1 MIKREGQV
9 AISKIVWENFEVK
22 EKETVT
28 KPSVGQNDIVDEYVS
43 IGASKLNS
51 RVDLEQMIEEEG
63 LERIDI
69 Y

>member
-1 MIKREGQV
+1 MG
-9 AISKIVWENFEVK
+9 NLEVK
-22 EKETVT
+22 EKGTVT
-28 KPSVGQNDIVDEYVS
+28 KPSVGPNDIVDEYVS
-43 IGASKLNS
+43 IVASKLKG